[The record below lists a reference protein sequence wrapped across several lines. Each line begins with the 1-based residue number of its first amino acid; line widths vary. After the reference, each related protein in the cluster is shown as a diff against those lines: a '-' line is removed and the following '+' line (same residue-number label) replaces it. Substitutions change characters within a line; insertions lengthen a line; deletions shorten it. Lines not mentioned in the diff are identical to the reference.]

1 MARRKKSYR
10 RRPGFKIPILTVAGA
25 IPGIMNVN
33 RAGTDRIHGLDGYFN
48 NAACEAGRIYLGF
61 DSRVGADPKWDLKWP
76 WEGSYPLILGA
87 FASKIA
93 GRFGLNRMFGK
104 LPIKL

>member
-1 MARRKKSYR
+1 MAKKKKFY
-10 RRPGFKIPILTVAGA
+10 RRPGMKIPLLTVAGA

-33 RAGTDRIHGLDGYFN
+33 RAGQQKIHGLDGYFN

-61 DSRVGADPKWDLKWP
+61 DSRIGASPKWDLKWP

-87 FASKIA
+87 VASKFAS
-93 GRFGLNRMFGK
+93 RMGLNRMFGR